1 MKNIILYNQHIGVE
15 KSQEVD
21 QEATNLAGPGDP
33 IMRDIWTLVFTD
45 KAYGDRI
52 MIAIGR
58 ETRDTIVL
66 GLTDG
71 RVLAGGEL
79 PRL

>member
-15 KSQEVD
+15 KNQEVD
-21 QEATNLAGPGDP
+21 QEATSLAGPGDP

-52 MIAIGR
+52 MISIGR
-58 ETRDTIVL
+58 EARDDIVR

-79 PRL
+79 PRI